1 MLVKREIVK
10 KNNKDLDMWWEKVL
24 EPDLQSLIEDLSTN
38 RVKCIAE
45 NLILGM
51 QRQLLLHQKRY
62 EVLVNTTSDLVVCFS
77 TDGKISLANQAF
89 CRFIQKSPGEV
100 VGSNFL
106 DFVYEADQGGIIS
119 LLSSIP
125 LDKPELT
132 FSGRMVKPDGS
143 ISWQE
148 WDTQAIFNEEGTIVE
163 LQAVGHPVSD
173 VWQIERVLKESETYY
188 RAIFE
193 NTGTAMMI
201 YKYDMSI
208 VLVNSE
214 FEKLSGYS
222 REEIE
227 HRMKWTEFI
236 HEDDLDRMI
245 NYHFQRQVDSESV
258 PNNYEFRL
266 RDRWGH
272 IKNIFLTVALIGD
285 NQTVVVSFMDITE
298 RKRMEQAL
306 LQSER
311 KYMSILNTCPN
322 EIAITTIEEGR
333 FIDVNFQ
340 ACKTL
345 GLSYDE
351 IVGHTSQELELWV
364 NPQDRVELVNLL
376 KQTGLVKNQEYTMWV
391 HNGREITALVSAEIW
406 DFDGTQCMILIIN
419 DISEKKKME
428 NELARL
434 EQLNLIGEMAAS
446 IGHEVRNPMT
456 SVRGFLQ
463 LLKDKPQFELYN
475 EYFNLMIEE
484 LDCANHIITEFLS
497 MARHK
502 NVDLRLSNLN
512 AIILSA
518 VPSIRAEV
526 LAQNKE
532 LELQLNPIEDLMPD
546 HNEIRQLLYNLSRN
560 ALESMAP
567 GKKVIIKTYG
577 KDNQVILAVKD
588 QGSGIPKNII
598 NKIGVPFF
606 TTKEKGN
613 GLGLAVSYSIAAR
626 HQGSIQLE
634 TSPSGTTFF
643 VSFPLPEAS
652 LAGPE

>member
-1 MLVKREIVK
+1 MLAKLNSMVLSGIEAIPVKVEIDVQGGLPAVEIVGLASTSVKEARERVRSAIKNSGYDFPNRRIVVNLSPADMK
-10 KNNKDLDMWWEKVL
+10 KEGSHFDL
-24 EPDLQSLIEDLSTN
+24 P
-38 RVKCIAE
+38 IA
-45 NLILGM
+45 LGIL
-51 QRQLLLHQKRY
+51 
-62 EVLVNTTSDLVVCFS
+62 
-77 TDGKISLANQAF
+77 LA
-89 CRFIQKSPGEV
+89 
-100 VGSNFL
+100 
-106 DFVYEADQGGIIS
+106 
-119 LLSSIP
+119 
-125 LDKPELT
+125 
-132 FSGRMVKPDGS
+132 SG
-143 ISWQE
+143 
-148 WDTQAIFNEEGTIVE
+148 
-163 LQAVGHPVSD
+163 
-173 VWQIERVLKESETYY
+173 QIENSLGDSCYMAGELSLYGNLQKIAGVLPMALELA
-188 RAIFE
+188 R
-193 NTGTAMMI
+193 
-201 YKYDMSI
+201 YKGPIDL
-208 VLVNSE
+208 LV
-214 FEKLSGYS
+214 
-222 REEIE
+222 
-227 HRMKWTEFI
+227 
-236 HEDDLDRMI
+236 
-245 NYHFQRQVDSESV
+245 
-258 PNNYEFRL
+258 
-266 RDRWGH
+266 
-272 IKNIFLTVALIGD
+272 
-285 NQTVVVSFMDITE
+285 
-298 RKRMEQAL
+298 QAL

-532 LELQLNPIEDLMPD
+532 LELQLNPIDDLMLD